1 MEEIV
6 EVMSFIRNLLDD
18 AHDLQQSD
26 IGIISPYRLQCE
38 FIHLTCKKHGFHDIT
53 VGTVE
58 KFQGQ
63 ERKIII
69 ASTVCSSEDEL
80 GCFVSDA
87 QVKNLNNKGQIRVY
101 N

>member
-6 EVMSFIRNLLDD
+6 EVMSFIRNLLDN
-18 AHDLQQSD
+18 AHHLKPSD

-38 FIHLTCKKHGFHDIT
+38 FIHLTCKRNGFHDIT
-53 VGTVE
+53 VGTAE

-69 ASTVCSSEDEL
+69 ASTVSSGKKFL
-80 GCFVSDA
+80 GSFVSDP
-87 QVKNLNNKGQIRVY
+87 QVKH
-101 N
+101 